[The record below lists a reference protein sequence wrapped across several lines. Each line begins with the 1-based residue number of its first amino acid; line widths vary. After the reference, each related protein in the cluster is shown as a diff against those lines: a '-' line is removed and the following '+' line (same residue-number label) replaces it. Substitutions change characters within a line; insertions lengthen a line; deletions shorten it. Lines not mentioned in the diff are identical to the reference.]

1 MILLYLVARCRF
13 EKKSGNIKNCERWSD
28 MLNEMFP
35 EIALLTRVG
44 KVYIPKYLLSIRVLL
59 FLQFLVDK
67 ESKVVVN

>member
-44 KVYIPKYLLSIRVLL
+44 KVYPKIPIINKSFTVFTI
-59 FLQFLVDK
+59 
-67 ESKVVVN
+67 SGW